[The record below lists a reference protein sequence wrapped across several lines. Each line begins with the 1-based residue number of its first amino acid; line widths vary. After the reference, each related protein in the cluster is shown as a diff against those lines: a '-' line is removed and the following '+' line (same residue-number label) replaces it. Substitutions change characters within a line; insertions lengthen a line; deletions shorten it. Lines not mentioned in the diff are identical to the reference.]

1 MMKDTKTDSKAEDR
15 ELGPFEGLIVLGV
28 AFLIGRKIINSISQD
43 RKEDEKPSSQ
53 YNTELEALR
62 RLFREGLL

>member
-1 MMKDTKTDSKAEDR
+1 MTDTKTDSKADIQ
-15 ELGPFEGLIVLGV
+15 ELGPFEGLILFGV
-28 AFLIGRKIINSISQD
+28 ACLIGGKIIKKLSHDN
-43 RKEDEKPSSQ
+43 KEDENQTSQ

>member
-1 MMKDTKTDSKAEDR
+1 MKDTKKDSKANDK
-15 ELGPFEGLIVLGV
+15 ELSPFEGIIVLGV
-28 AFLIGRKIINSISQD
+28 AFLIGRKLFNSISQD
-43 RKEDEKPSSQ
+43 REEDEKPTSQ

>member
-1 MMKDTKTDSKAEDR
+1 MKDTKTDAKANDK
-15 ELGPFEGLIVLGV
+15 ELGPFEGLIFLGV
-28 AFLIGRKIINSISQD
+28 AFLIGRKLFNSISQD
-43 RKEDEKPSSQ
+43 RKENEKLSNQ